1 MDELIERIRT
11 AQDKMLE
18 EKLTANTVVLNG
30 KKYGCLF
37 ELGFRPSICGL
48 TAELANL
55 PDNMDFIVQYRVPQ
69 PKTNADR
76 IRSMTDEELAE
87 WLAAHN
93 ERSAVCP
100 NFGAHGCQASC
111 IQCWLKWLRQEADDG
126 RG

>member
-11 AQDKMLE
+11 AQDKMWE

-69 PKTNADR
+69 PKTNGDR
-76 IRSMTDEELAE
+76 LRAMSDEELADWVWGAE
-87 WLAAHN
+87 TAGRAYGPRGKKAWLD
-93 ERSAVCP
+93 
-100 NFGAHGCQASC
+100 
-111 IQCWLKWLRQEADDG
+111 WLIQEAQDG
-126 RG
+126 